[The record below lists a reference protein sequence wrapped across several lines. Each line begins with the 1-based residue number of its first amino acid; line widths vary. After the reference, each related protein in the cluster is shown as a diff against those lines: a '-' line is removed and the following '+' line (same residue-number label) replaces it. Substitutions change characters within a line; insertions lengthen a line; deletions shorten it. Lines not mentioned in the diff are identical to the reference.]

1 VLQECFKR
9 SDVKVACLRRAMREM
24 RAAKEAA
31 CELEEAK
38 RIIDDLKKEKT
49 ELSSVVD
56 ASKNELAAQ
65 NKLLAES
72 LDANVALT
80 EDNTRDLKG
89 IA

>member
-1 VLQECFKR
+1 MLQECFKR
-9 SDVKVACLRRAMREM
+9 SDVKVACLHRAMREM
-24 RAAKEAA
+24 SAAKETAR
-31 CELEEAK
+31 ELEEAK
-38 RIIDDLKKEKT
+38 RTIDDLKKEKT